1 VSNTTST
8 GEASQQLQVE
18 IVTLPMLVPSVV
30 GRPTRAQEQPGTTP
44 PVLAG
49 LLRKWGGYCRGVFE
63 DLAALAPKE
72 LADLIATSTLEPKDL
87 TYAAEILGSVRN
99 PMLVVPT
106 LLPLLG
112 SPSPVV
118 REGAVYGLALHL
130 TNEVTARLRNVSEQ
144 DASPGVR
151 TAARD
156 ILDENA

>member
-1 VSNTTST
+1 V
-8 GEASQQLQVE
+8 LQ
-18 IVTLPMLVPSVV
+18 
-30 GRPTRAQEQPGTTP
+30 
-44 PVLAG
+44 
-49 LLRKWGGYCRGVFE
+49 KWGGYCRGVFE

-99 PMLVVPT
+99 PTLVVPT

-112 SPSPVV
+112 SPSSVV
-118 REGAVYGLALHL
+118 REGAVYGLAQHL
-130 TNEVTARLRNVSEQ
+130 THDVTARLRNVSER

-156 ILDENA
+156 VLEENT